1 MRRPALEADNRP
13 RPLLCRR
20 ARPGSNLQA
29 RGFSIKPSATP
40 SRRSQSAM
48 TARWMT
54 GSFAGGIALSGVAR
68 SARSFQTNAVNKRD
82 QLFAGAPAR
91 MPLKSSGKR
100 CASISASRPPS
111 EQPLK

>member
-1 MRRPALEADNRP
+1 MA
-13 RPLLCRR
+13 
-20 ARPGSNLQA
+20 
-29 RGFSIKPSATP
+29 
-40 SRRSQSAM
+40 
-48 TARWMT
+48 ARWIT
-54 GSFAGGIALSGVAR
+54 GSLAGGMALAGVAR
-68 SARSFQTNAVNKRD
+68 SARSFHTNAVNRRD